1 MINSKKLIVL
11 SLSTF
16 LFLSPSITSK
26 AATLT
31 SNYKAFNVQAS
42 VKTPQSSKLADTSIN
57 LSAVKNNGQAVVDYA
72 RKYLNVPYVWGG
84 HSPDG
89 FDCSGFTMYVYA
101 KFGVTLSHSANGQKN
116 AGTYVSRAQLKPGD
130 LLCFDWKHDG
140 IVDHVGIYIGN
151 NQFIEAHGTQKNPDK
166 VKITS
171 LTGYY
176 LDGLST
182 QRRLV
187 H

>member
-16 LFLSPSITSK
+16 LFLSPSMTSK

-31 SNYKAFNVQAS
+31 SNCKASSVQAS
-42 VKTPQSSKLADTSIN
+42 VETPQSSKSSDTSIN
-57 LSAVKNNGQAVVDYA
+57 LDAVNNGQAVVDYA
-72 RKYLNVPYVWGG
+72 KKFLNVPYVWGG

-101 KFGVTLSHSANGQKN
+101 KFGVNLSHSANSQKN
-116 AGTYVSRAQLKPGD
+116 AGTYVSRANLKPGD

-140 IVDHVGIYIGN
+140 TVDHVGIYIGN
-151 NQFIEAHGTQKNPDK
+151 NQFIEAHGTQEKPDK

-171 LTGYY
+171 LTDYY
-176 LDGLST
+176 LNGLST

>member
-31 SNYKAFNVQAS
+31 SNYKTFNVQAS
-42 VKTPQSSKLADTSIN
+42 VETPQSSKLANTSIGLN
-57 LSAVKNNGQAVVDYA
+57 AVKSSGQDVVDYA
-72 RKYLNVPYVWGG
+72 KKFLDVPYKWGG
-84 HSPDG
+84 SDPNG
-89 FDCSGFTMYVYA
+89 FDCSGFTMYVYGN
-101 KFGVTLSHSANGQKN
+101 FGIKLAHKADGQKK
-116 AGTYVSRAQLKPGD
+116 AGTYVSVANLKPGD
-130 LLCFDWKHDG
+130 LLCFDWDHDG
-140 IVDHVGIYIGN
+140 TVDHVGIYIGS
-151 NQFIEAHGTQKNPDK
+151 NQFIEAHGTQKKPDK

-171 LTGYY
+171 LTNYY
-176 LDGLST
+176 LNGLST